1 MNQTSIDLA
10 LILAVD
16 VSTSVDAGDYHL
28 QMSGIAAA
36 FRDPEFI
43 QAISAGQHGVIA
55 ICAVQWSS
63 RKSQEVVLD
72 WTMIKNSFQ
81 AKAAADIIE
90 TAVRR
95 WIPGGTGLASAI
107 SFCERYFDR
116 LEFKSS
122 RRVID
127 VSGDG
132 EDNEGGD
139 PPSARDH
146 AVSLE
151 ITINGLPIISG
162 SESIQDYYSEN
173 VIGGLGHFLVPAENI
188 LTFRDAIKQKL
199 LRELNPAIA

>member
-72 WTMIKNSFQ
+72 WTIIK
-81 AKAAADIIE
+81 K
-90 TAVRR
+90 
-95 WIPGGTGLASAI
+95 L
-107 SFCERYFDR
+107 
-116 LEFKSS
+116 
-122 RRVID
+122 
-127 VSGDG
+127 
-132 EDNEGGD
+132 
-139 PPSARDH
+139 
-146 AVSLE
+146 
-151 ITINGLPIISG
+151 ISG
-162 SESIQDYYSEN
+162 ESGS
-173 VIGGLGHFLVPAENI
+173 
-188 LTFRDAIKQKL
+188 
-199 LRELNPAIA
+199 

>member
-1 MNQTSIDLA
+1 M
-10 LILAVD
+10 
-16 VSTSVDAGDYHL
+16 
-28 QMSGIAAA
+28 
-36 FRDPEFI
+36 
-43 QAISAGQHGVIA
+43 
-55 ICAVQWSS
+55 
-63 RKSQEVVLD
+63 
-72 WTMIKNSFQ
+72 
-81 AKAAADIIE
+81 
-90 TAVRR
+90 
-95 WIPGGTGLASAI
+95 
-107 SFCERYFDR
+107 RYFDR

-173 VIGGLGHFLVPAENI
+173 VIGGPGHFLVPAENI